1 MATVLYVDDE
11 EAIRRA
17 VVTWLTRR
25 GHTVFAAPTIAVAR
39 ELLASE
45 PIEGVFIDLWL
56 GEESGLELQAWIDE
70 NRPELSMN
78 IVFVTGDIAADGS
91 ATDRPGTL
99 GRPVLGKPFDLKQL
113 DEWVTKWEGEGQAK
127 GKGHRAKPRE

>member
-25 GHTVFAAPTIAVAR
+25 GHTVFAAPSVAAAR
-39 ELLASE
+39 DLLVAQA
-45 PIEGVFIDLWL
+45 IDGAFIDLWL

-70 NRPELSMN
+70 HRPELSSR
-78 IVFVTGDIAADGS
+78 IVFVTGDIAAEGS
-91 ATDRPGTL
+91 PGQGANTL
-99 GRPVLGKPFDLKQL
+99 GQPVLGKPFDLRQL
-113 DEWVTKWEGEGQAK
+113 EEWVRRWASAPGAQQA
-127 GKGHRAKPRE
+127 